1 MSAGSTSE
9 KSAVEDLYKAF
20 GVLADAKDKAG
31 EHEAEFRSFLAA
43 TKGSAGEKRLASQ
56 FICRFFKFF
65 PKAQDDAIHAL
76 FELCEDPDASIRKQ
90 AIKDIPALCRGCPD
104 KVSRFADALSMLL
117 GVDDAQEVSSI
128 QAALYNLFSIN
139 MKGAMEGIFTRLLQT
154 GEDEDGSDEVMGLIR
169 ERLLKFLVSKVKQ
182 YGDMDKDVEDY
193 IMQQSKKLLE
203 DVTKDEFIAV
213 MELLR
218 SLKTMTTVQSRQQLV
233 EMVVDQAA
241 LDEPFEVNWPVP
253 VSKTFRAME
262 GIFTRLLQTGEDED
276 GSDEVMGLIR
286 ERLLKF
292 LVSKVKQYG
301 DMDKDVEDYIMQ
313 QSKKLLE
320 DVTKDEFIAVMEL
333 LRSLKTMTTVQ
344 SRQQLVE
351 MVVDQ
356 AALDEPFEASDPDCV
371 DRLLHC
377 IKSATPMFSKNVH
390 SKQFVAYMC
399 DHVLPVLKDVVSPDE
414 ETNIQLEVLKTFA
427 EISEFAGDLDKLN
440 TRVDI
445 IFSALLEHMPLP
457 PSEGSVE
464 AASTEDPKLN
474 FSQVEC
480 LMFAFHQIGRKLPE
494 FLVDDKNA
502 ERLKDFR
509 VRLQYMAL
517 SSQICTKR
525 LKEALQGKSGELLRT
540 DENKK
545 RVVALKLFTNI
556 TVLVKD
562 LMHNPP
568 AYKVAVTLSWKP
580 TREPKVTE
588 SGENTVTSPTGA
600 KRSITPITYD
610 NSDGKKGNNPK
621 QARTL
626 YQPPSGKFS
635 DKAGSYTN
643 FNSNGNNSYGG
654 YNNRGYR
661 GNWRGRGGFRGR
673 GRRGARG
680 GGLDTGFYQNKL
692 S

>member
-1 MSAGSTSE
+1 MSAE
-9 KSAVEDLYKAF
+9 KTKEASAVEDLYKAF

-31 EHEAEFRSFLAA
+31 EHESEFRSFLAA
-43 TKGSAGEKRLASQ
+43 TKGNVGEKRLASQ
-56 FICRFFKFF
+56 FICRFFKYF
-65 PKAQDDAIHAL
+65 PSAQDDAIQAL
-76 FELCEDPDASIRKQ
+76 FELCEDPDASIRRQ
-90 AIKDIPALCRGCPD
+90 AVKDIPALCRGCPE

-117 GVDDAQEVSSI
+117 GTDDTQEVSSI
-128 QAALYNLFSIN
+128 HAALYTLFSIN
-139 MKGAMEGIFTRLLQT
+139 MKGVMEGIFTRLLQT
-154 GEDEDGSDEVMGLIR
+154 GEEEDGSDEVMGLIR
-169 ERLLKFLVSKVKQ
+169 ERLLKFLVAKVKQ
-182 YGDMDKDVEDY
+182 YGDLDKDVEDY

-218 SLKTMTTVQSRQQLV
+218 SLKTM
-233 EMVVDQAA
+233 A
-241 LDEPFEVNWPVP
+241 
-253 VSKTFRAME
+253 
-262 GIFTRLLQTGEDED
+262 
-276 GSDEVMGLIR
+276 
-286 ERLLKF
+286 
-292 LVSKVKQYG
+292 
-301 DMDKDVEDYIMQ
+301 
-313 QSKKLLE
+313 
-320 DVTKDEFIAVMEL
+320 
-333 LRSLKTMTTVQ
+333 TVQ

-377 IKSATPMFSKNVH
+377 VKSATPMFSKNVH
-390 SKQFVAYMC
+390 SKQFVSYMC
-399 DHVLPVLKDVVSPDE
+399 DHVLPVLKEVVSPDE

-427 EISEFAGDLDKLN
+427 EISEFTGDMDKLDTRLN
-440 TRVDI
+440 TV
-445 IFSALLEHMPLP
+445 FAALLEHMPPP

-480 LMFAFHQIGRKLPE
+480 LMYAFHQMGRRLPG
-494 FLVDDKNA
+494 FLAEEVNS

-568 AYKVAVTLSWKP
+568 AYKVAITLSWRP
-580 TREPKVTE
+580 TRPESKITE
-588 SGENTVTSPTGA
+588 TNENAPAAGA
-600 KRSITPITYD
+600 KRNITPITYD
-610 NSDGKKGNNPK
+610 SSDGKKGSNPK

-635 DKAGSYTN
+635 DKAGSYN
-643 FNSNGNNSYGG
+643 NYNNGNSYGG

-661 GNWRGRGGFRGR
+661 GSWRGRGGFRGR

-680 GGLDTGFYQNKL
+680 GAQTTGFYQNKL

>member
-1 MSAGSTSE
+1 MSIRVSYTLRL
-9 KSAVEDLYKAF
+9 VQ
-20 GVLADAKDKAG
+20 
-31 EHEAEFRSFLAA
+31 HEAEFRSFLAA
-43 TKGSAGEKRLASQ
+43 TKGNAGEKRLASQ
-56 FICRFFKFF
+56 FICRFFKHF
-65 PKAQDDAIHAL
+65 PKAQDDAIQAL
-76 FELCEDPDASIRKQ
+76 FELCEDSDASIRKQ
-90 AIKDIPALCRGCPD
+90 AVKDIPALCRGCPG

-117 GVDDAQEVSSI
+117 GTDDAQEVSSI
-128 QAALYNLFSIN
+128 HAALYSLFSIN
-139 MKGAMEGIFTRLLQT
+139 MKGVMEGIFTRLLQT
-154 GEDEDGSDEVMGLIR
+154 AEEEDGSDEVMALIR
-169 ERLLKFLVSKVKQ
+169 ERLLKFLVTKVKQ
-182 YGDMDKDVEDY
+182 YGELDKDVEEY

-218 SLKTMTTVQSRQQLV
+218 SLKTM
-233 EMVVDQAA
+233 A
-241 LDEPFEVNWPVP
+241 
-253 VSKTFRAME
+253 
-262 GIFTRLLQTGEDED
+262 
-276 GSDEVMGLIR
+276 
-286 ERLLKF
+286 
-292 LVSKVKQYG
+292 
-301 DMDKDVEDYIMQ
+301 
-313 QSKKLLE
+313 
-320 DVTKDEFIAVMEL
+320 
-333 LRSLKTMTTVQ
+333 TVQ

-377 IKSATPMFSKNVH
+377 VKSATPMFSKNVH
-390 SKQFVAYMC
+390 SKQFVGYMC
-399 DHVLPVLKDVVSPDE
+399 DHVLPVLKEIVSPDE

-427 EISEFAGDLDKLN
+427 EISEFAGDIDKLEKRLN
-440 TRVDI
+440 TV
-445 IFSALLEHMPLP
+445 FTALLEHMPPP

-464 AASTEDPKLN
+464 AAAAEDPKLN

-480 LMFAFHQIGRKLPE
+480 LMYAFHQMGRKLPG
-494 FLVDDKNA
+494 FLSEETNA

-517 SSQICTKR
+517 SSQVCTKR

-568 AYKVAVTLSWKP
+568 AYKVTVTLSWRPTKP
-580 TREPKVTE
+580 EPKVAETN
-588 SGENTVTSPTGA
+588 ENTPAAGA
-600 KRSITPITYD
+600 KRNITPITYD
-610 NSDGKKGNNPK
+610 GSDGKKGANPK

-643 FNSNGNNSYGG
+643 YNSNNSYGG
-654 YNNRGYR
+654 YNNNNNNNNRGYR
-661 GNWRGRGGFRGR
+661 GGYRGRGGFRGR
-673 GRRGARG
+673 GRRGAQG
-680 GGLDTGFYQNKL
+680 GSGQNTGFYQNKL